1 MSIYLK
7 VAACVMAALMVW
19 LCVNRYNKD
28 ISAAISLAVCAM
40 ILLSAMTFINPVV
53 RFVEK
58 LQITGNLDSDLLT
71 VVLKAVG
78 IAIIGEMCMLV
89 CKDAGNESMG
99 KALQLLSASTALWI
113 SIPVF
118 EKLLTLLDGIL
129 GSL

>member
-28 ISAAISLAVCAM
+28 ISAVISLAVCAM

-99 KALQLLSASTALWI
+99 KALQLLSAATALWI